1 MYSFIR
7 SLTTKELIF
16 EQAPTMSIS
25 WIIAEL
31 FYKFHSFTLECAA
44 FLVTWFVFDALVQM
58 VRQRLVKTI
67 L

>member
-44 FLVTWFVFDALVQM
+44 FLVTWFMLDALIQK
-58 VRQRLVKTI
+58 VRQQLKKNI